1 MEKKQFQTESKKLLD
16 LMINSIY
23 THKEIFLRELISNAS
38 DALDKRYYQALKSG
52 DTGVMKKDFKIEL
65 IPDKDAGTLTIRDN
79 GIGMTEAE
87 MESNLG
93 TIAKSGSQAFRE
105 QLEKEKGNKDKK
117 ENPQEIT
124 NIIGQFG
131 VGFYSAFMVADKI
144 TVTSKSEF
152 SDSANTWESSGAD
165 GYTIEPAEK
174 DSVGTDIVL
183 HLKKNEGDETYSE
196 YLEDYRLENLVK
208 KYSDYIHYPILL
220 GDKTLNSMEPIWKSP
235 KGKVTPEEYASYY
248 KNRFGDYEDPARVI
262 RTQVEGMSS
271 YTALLFIPKHAP
283 FNYYTKEFEKG
294 LALYSSGVL
303 IMDKCKDLIPDCFS
317 FVQGL
322 VDSQDLSLNISRE
335 TLQHNRQLQN
345 IRKNLEKKIKKE
357 LKDFLKDDREGY
369 ESFFKAFGLQ
379 LKGGLY
385 ESYGADK
392 DLLADLLLFYSSKK
406 HGYVTLDE
414 YIEDLPEGQ
423 DKIWYAP
430 GETLEKIAMLPQVR
444 AAAAD
449 GKSVLYL
456 TDDIDEFLLKMLQ
469 NYKDKQFASVI
480 DEIHENESDDEK
492 NAAKEAEEENKPL
505 LDFMK
510 ETLKDRVSEV
520 RFTNG
525 LKDSPCMI
533 TSKGEISIEMEKTLS
548 RMPNQGAGTGL
559 KAELVLA
566 LNANHPA
573 IQTLKKVYGN
583 GTDETNKEN
592 AAKITRLL
600 LDQSLLLAG
609 LTIDDPLQMEK
620 DLSSLISASF

>member
-105 QLEKEKGNKDKK
+105 QLEKEKGNNDKK

-124 NIIGQFG
+124 DIIGQFG

-183 HLKKNEGDETYSE
+183 HLKKDEGDETYSE

-235 KGKVTPEEYASYY
+235 KGKVKPAEYASYY

-262 RTQVEGMSS
+262 RTQVEGISS

-303 IMDKCKDLIPDCFS
+303 IMEKCKDLIPDCFS

-406 HGYVTLDE
+406 QGYVTLDE

-444 AAAAD
+444 AAVAD

-469 NYKDKQFASVI
+469 NYKDKQFASI
-480 DEIHENESDDEK
+480 TDEIHENESDDEK

-520 RFTNG
+520 RFTTG

-533 TSKGEISIEMEKTLS
+533 TSKGEISIEMEKTLN
-548 RMPNQGAGTGL
+548 RMPNQGAGL

-566 LNANHPA
+566 LNADHPA
-573 IQTLKKVYGN
+573 IQTLKKVYGE
-583 GTDETNKEN
+583 GTGETNKEN

-620 DLSSLISASF
+620 DLSSLIAASL